1 MDIVDE
7 FDVMQLLFLYQSA
20 QNMPLERLVSFYVQ
34 YSYASTFSYHL
45 LKRNLNLTRKSS
57 SCFAAS
63 GYALTLGPLGQSL
76 KNSVAPL
83 YPTTRIHPQAL
94 P

>member
-34 YSYASTFSYHL
+34 YSYAI
-45 LKRNLNLTRKSS
+45 
-57 SCFAAS
+57 
-63 GYALTLGPLGQSL
+63 
-76 KNSVAPL
+76 
-83 YPTTRIHPQAL
+83 RIHIFLPFAEEELKLDPQE
-94 P
+94 